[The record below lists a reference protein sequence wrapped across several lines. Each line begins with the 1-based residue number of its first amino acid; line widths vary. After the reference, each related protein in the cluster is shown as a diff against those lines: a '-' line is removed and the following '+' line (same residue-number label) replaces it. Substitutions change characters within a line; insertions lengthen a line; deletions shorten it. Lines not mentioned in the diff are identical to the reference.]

1 MTTTLALKV
10 QPKKFRFLF
19 LGILLVGSALI
30 WGAYFLSI
38 NFAQKNAEQAL
49 KARVQALVLIL
60 EDHVS
65 RSLDA
70 VGARLKS
77 VAAVTTSEM
86 KSDIRLSQAS
96 LLSMIFNDN
105 IVRSIS
111 LVDDRGRVIASSS
124 AKNIGVVLS
133 ANILTTTGPNR
144 LGSDVRFGRVLPYRD
159 LNEIGRSP
167 VSTSVTIWL
176 ASLPMQIEGK
186 QYQWIAALNPGV
198 FHNLWARVDRDQ
210 AIGTLLVNYQGMQ
223 IVSQNDR
230 WTDKAALTNEI
241 TRHASENDRGNF
253 SVAHAGDVLEVAY
266 RASNTQPV
274 ILSVVGDVEKSFD
287 LLSGQRRYFFIAAL
301 AAFLALVTV
310 VATLYRA
317 YLRYERS
324 LIEMTNQ
331 AKAITAHLMVSEST
345 PDGKIMSVNQAFQ
358 DISGFTSQELIG
370 QRYSVLSS
378 NFHPMVFYKTL
389 WETIRAGKI
398 WKGVFRN
405 KDRAGRYFW
414 VNATII
420 PFADA
425 WGRNTKYVAF
435 YSDITQAIY
444 YAEALDTEKSLRQT
458 LTKMNQQL
466 IFDVNTDALTHIPNR
481 RAFDIFSQ
489 EALLSTKKFN
499 QKISLLMIDID
510 HFKKIND
517 TYGHA
522 TGDLVLQE
530 VASRWSALLRA
541 SDMVARIGGEEFCIV
556 LPQTS
561 ESSARRIAK
570 KVLESVSATPID
582 ISRISDAGPLNV
594 TVSIGLINIG
604 LENDLSIQTILG
616 FADEALYAAKDLG
629 RNCIVVYKNL
639 DERL

>member
-10 QPKKFRFLF
+10 KPKQFRFLF
-19 LGILLVGSALI
+19 LGILLLGSALI
-30 WGAYFLSI
+30 WGAYFSSI
-38 NFAQKNAEQAL
+38 TFAQKNAEQAL

-70 VGARLKS
+70 VNARLKS
-77 VAAVTTSEM
+77 VAAVTTSRM
-86 KSDIRLSQAS
+86 KSDARLSQAS

-111 LVDDRGRVIASSS
+111 LVDDQGLVVASSS
-124 AKNIGVVLS
+124 AKNIGVVLPS
-133 ANILTTTGPNR
+133 NMLNPPGPTS
-144 LGSDVRFGRVLPYRD
+144 LGSEVRFGSVLPYRD

-167 VSTSVTIWL
+167 VSSSVTIWL
-176 ASLPMQIEGK
+176 ASLPVQIEGK
-186 QYQWIAALNPGV
+186 RYQWIAALNPGV

-210 AIGTLLVNYQGMQ
+210 AIGTLLVNYQGMP
-223 IVSQNDR
+223 IVSQNGA
-230 WTDKAALTNEI
+230 WSDKLALTEEI
-241 TRHASENDRGNF
+241 TRHVSEKDRGSFNF
-253 SVAHAGDVLEVAY
+253 SHAGDVLEIAY

-274 ILSVVGDVEKSFD
+274 ILAVVGDIEKSFAQ
-287 LLSGQRRYFFIAAL
+287 LSSQLHYFFIAAL
-301 AAFLALVTV
+301 TAFLALVAV
-310 VATLYRA
+310 VGILYRG

-345 PDGKIMSVNQAFQ
+345 PEGKIMSVNQAFQ

-370 QRYSVLSS
+370 QRYNVLSS
-378 NFHPMVFYKTL
+378 RFHPPGFYKML
-389 WETIRAGKI
+389 WDTIRDGKI

-405 KDRAGRYFW
+405 QDRAGRYFW

-435 YSDITQAIY
+435 YSDITQAIHF
-444 YAEALDTEKSLRQT
+444 AEALDTEKSLRQT
-458 LTKMNQQL
+458 LTKVNQQL
-466 IFDVNTDALTHIPNR
+466 ISDVNTDALTQIPNR
-481 RAFDIFSQ
+481 RAFDIFIQ
-489 EALLSTKKFN
+489 EALISTKKFN

-510 HFKKIND
+510 HFKSIND

-530 VASRWSALLRA
+530 VASRWSGLLRA

-561 ESSARRIAK
+561 ELSARRIAN
-570 KVLESVSATPID
+570 KVLKRISETPVD
-582 ISRISDAGPLNV
+582 ISRISGAGPLNV

-604 LENDLSIQTILG
+604 LDNDLSIQTILG
-616 FADEALYAAKDLG
+616 FADEALYAAKGLG
-629 RNCIVVYKNL
+629 RNRITVYEN
-639 DERL
+639 

>member
-1 MTTTLALKV
+1 M
-10 QPKKFRFLF
+10 
-19 LGILLVGSALI
+19 
-30 WGAYFLSI
+30 SI

-49 KARVQALVLIL
+49 KARIQALVLIL

-77 VAAVTTSEM
+77 VAAVTPSEI

-111 LVDDRGRVIASSS
+111 LVDDQGRVIASSS
-124 AKNIGVVLS
+124 AKNIDVVLQ
-133 ANILTTTGPNR
+133 APILTTAGPTR
-144 LGSDVRFGRVLPYRD
+144 FGSDVRFGRVLPYRD
-159 LNEIGRSP
+159 LNEIGRTP
-167 VSTSVTIWL
+167 ASTSVTIWL
-176 ASLPMQIEGK
+176 ASLPVQIEGK
-186 QYQWIAALNPGV
+186 KYQWIAALNPGV

-210 AIGTLLVNYQGMQ
+210 AIGTLLLNYQGMP
-223 IVSQNDR
+223 IVSQNDT
-230 WTDKAALTNEI
+230 WADKAALTNEI
-241 TRHASENDRGNF
+241 ARHASENDRGNF
-253 SVAHAGDVLEVAY
+253 SVTHAGDVLEVAY

-274 ILSVVGDVEKSFD
+274 ILSVVGNVEKSFD
-287 LLSGQRRYFFIAAL
+287 LLSAQQHYFFIAAL
-301 AAFLALVTV
+301 AAFLVLVTV

-345 PDGKIMSVNQAFQ
+345 PEGKIMSVNQAFQ
-358 DISGFTSQELIG
+358 DISGYTSQELIG

-378 NFHPMVFYKTL
+378 NFHPVAFYKTL

-405 KDRAGRYFW
+405 KDRTGNYFW

-435 YSDITQAIY
+435 YSDITQAIH

-466 IFDVNTDALTHIPNR
+466 ISDVNTDALTHIPNR

-510 HFKKIND
+510 HFKAIND

-561 ESSARRIAK
+561 ESSARHIAK
-570 KVLESVSATPID
+570 KVLESVSGAPID
-582 ISRISDAGPLNV
+582 ISRTSDVESLNV
-594 TVSIGLINIG
+594 TVSVGLINIG
-604 LENDLSIQTILG
+604 VENDLSIQTILG
-616 FADEALYAAKDLG
+616 FADEALYAAKSLG
-629 RNCIVVYKNL
+629 KNCIVVYENL
-639 DERL
+639 DERLQLF